1 MGLLYLKSPIKWRTQ
16 LQPVVPENV
25 DEVDSVGASA
35 LEIADVVV
43 DADAEGDV
51 EGDVV
56 VVARTETKN
65 GCP

>member
-1 MGLLYLKSPIKWRTQ
+1 MSLNEYFYSLAPIKWRTQ

-51 EGDVV
+51 EG
-56 VVARTETKN
+56 RN
-65 GCP
+65 I